1 MVGSDSG
8 PEVRSAEVE
17 TTEAADRAKRR
28 RVRTAKVE
36 STEPVDRT
44 ALQSRKPFRRTEQD
58 RKDPRATFEVEAVS
72 IRLTGGPVAG
82 IDEAGRGPLAGPVV
96 AAAVVLDPDRIPPGI
111 ADSKTLEPQ
120 VREELFAKIVATSK
134 VGIGIASVTRID
146 RYNILNATLWAM
158 RQAARQ
164 LDPAPRVALVD
175 GNRPPRLACETRC
188 IVQGDAKC
196 LSIAAA
202 SIVAKIT
209 RDRIMI
215 ELGAAFPGYGFERHK
230 GYSTPEHF
238 DALDRLGVTRHHR
251 RSFRPVQ
258 LALGLVPPEE
268 AEATS
273 PLLGLNQLS
282 D

>member
-1 MVGSDSG
+1 MAGSDSEHEG
-8 PEVRSAEVE
+8 RSAAVGA
-17 TTEAADRAKRR
+17 TGAANRAKKR
-28 RVRTAKVE
+28 RVRPAEAELSET
-36 STEPVDRT
+36 DRT
-44 ALQSRKPFRRTEQD
+44 VRQTREGFRPFEED
-58 RKDPRATFEVEAVS
+58 RKDLRATFEVEAVS

-96 AAAVVLDPDRIPPGI
+96 AAAVVLDPDCIPPGI
-111 ADSKTLEPQ
+111 ADSKVLQPE
-120 VREELFAKIVATSK
+120 VREELFAKITASSQ
-134 VGIGIASVTRID
+134 VGVGIASVTRID

-158 RQAARQ
+158 RQAVKQ
-164 LDPAPRVALVD
+164 LQPAPRVALVD

-202 SIVAKIT
+202 SIIAKVT

-238 DALDRLGVTRHHR
+238 DALDRLGATRHHR

-258 LALGLVPPEE
+258 LALGLVSPIE
-268 AEATS
+268 AEPTL
-273 PLLGLNQLS
+273 PRPEFDQLS

>member
-1 MVGSDSG
+1 MGGTDS
-8 PEVRSAEVE
+8 
-17 TTEAADRAKRR
+17 
-28 RVRTAKVE
+28 
-36 STEPVDRT
+36 EPR
-44 ALQSRKPFRRTEQD
+44 P
-58 RKDPRATFEVEAVS
+58 TFEVEAVA

-96 AAAVVLDPDRIPPGI
+96 AAAVILNPDNIPSGI
-111 ADSKTLEPQ
+111 ADSKSLEPD
-120 VREELFAKIVATSK
+120 VREELFERIKATSK

-158 RQAARQ
+158 QQAVKQ
-164 LDPAPRVALVD
+164 LEPSPRVALVD
-175 GNRPPRLACETRC
+175 GNRPPKLRCQTQC

-202 SIVAKIT
+202 SIVAKVT

-215 ELGAAFPGYGFERHK
+215 ELGRAFPGYGFERHK

-238 DALDRLGVTRHHR
+238 AAIDRLGVTPHHR

-258 LALGLVPPEE
+258 IALGLAPPEGVE
-268 AEATS
+268 AEL
-273 PLLGLNQLS
+273 PLLGFSQAS
-282 D
+282 DQP

>member
-1 MVGSDSG
+1 M
-8 PEVRSAEVE
+8 
-17 TTEAADRAKRR
+17 
-28 RVRTAKVE
+28 
-36 STEPVDRT
+36 
-44 ALQSRKPFRRTEQD
+44 
-58 RKDPRATFEVEAVS
+58 S

-158 RQAARQ
+158 RQATRQ